1 MVVVY
6 SKAYSVIIL
15 NARESYPDKD
25 RRLIRAVPYV
35 VLASAILGIILA
47 ATGSKEIGSVL
58 LRLCSPFV
66 LGFAVLGVYSSVHRD
81 RGLLDGKTAAA
92 VLLLVPFAISVCL
105 VLFTTY
111 VMPELMDF
119 LGRFALAGMNR
130 IITIFVSVYSFTLVM
145 VFTSHGVISTV
156 VAYFRKYTARIY
168 LSIEQ
173 IKNDDTDTARSRISR
188 WVYDIP
194 SIIDIERIELE
205 PAADDD
211 RFPMRMFSTLAFS
224 TFVLGLA
231 ISSYIFLNPIF
242 ERTMTLEEAV
252 LVTAILTFFVPVLV
266 IPWLITRDTGAKIKS
281 QAKDYYLWKGMKRR
295 LFEGAF
301 AFMMFLSLFAISMYL
316 GYDVVKAS
324 YTYAGYIVITAYVSF
339 LYAFVYANYY
349 HKGFRKGI
357 IENFND
363 SKRQD
368 R

>member
-1 MVVVY
+1 MNER
-6 SKAYSVIIL
+6 KTGL
-15 NARESYPDKD
+15 EKD
-25 RRLIRAVPYV
+25 RKLIRAVPYV
-35 VLASAILGIILA
+35 VLVSGILGLILA
-47 ATGSKEIGSVL
+47 VSGPIEIGSLL
-58 LRLCSPFV
+58 LRFCAPFV
-66 LGFAVLGVYSSVHRD
+66 LGFAVLGVYSFINRD
-81 RGLLDGKTAAA
+81 PGLLGRHVAIT
-92 VLLLVPFAISVCL
+92 VFLLAPFIISIFL
-105 VLFTTY
+105 ILFVTY
-111 VMPELMDF
+111 LMPELMDF
-119 LGRFALAGMNR
+119 LGKFVIADINK
-130 IITIFVSVYSFTLVM
+130 IITIFVSVYSFTFVM
-145 VFTSHGVISTV
+145 MFTSHGVISTV

-173 IKNDDTDTARSRISR
+173 IKNDDTDTMRSKISR

-194 SIIDIERIELE
+194 NIIDIERIELE
-205 PAADDD
+205 PAENDS
-211 RFPMRMFSTLAFS
+211 RFQMGMFSALAFS

-281 QAKDYYLWKGMKRR
+281 QARDYYLWKGMRRR

-316 GYDVVKAS
+316 GYDLVKAS
-324 YTYAGYIVITAYVSF
+324 YTYAGYIAITAYISF

-349 HKGFRKGI
+349 HKGFREGI
-357 IENFND
+357 IEDFND